1 MKICVSRQY
10 HRGEHRAGR
19 PDVEGVIVIVV
30 VDQQL
35 RALEVPRSH
44 AHVVVLPHVVEL
56 SQSPVDQLQDLLV
69 RIHDDVLR
77 LDIAMHYAL
86 AVAVIQGL
94 RRKGGTLSSSKR

>member
-1 MKICVSRQY
+1 MKICVRRQY

-19 PDVEGVIVIVV
+19 PDVERVIVIVV

-35 RALEVPRSH
+35 RALEIARSH

-56 SQSPVDQLQDLLV
+56 SQAPVDQLQDLFM
-69 RIHDDVLR
+69 RIDNDVLR

-94 RRKGGTLSSSKR
+94 RPKGGTLSSSNR